1 MTHLGSE
8 LKDKRIYYDNRI
20 KKIKDT
26 NFIIINNYKC
36 GYSASNILPY
46 DRVESINSNNIV
58 IFFYRD
64 IELKTISLFINWIID
79 GNRLT
84 EESGWLVCNIKR
96 SFSKEIYNKFC
107 NLYDT
112 DIKEC
117 FKMFILEILQNI
129 YHMNNHSIEQ
139 SNIIEY
145 YNIKKI
151 HYNINLDKD
160 ISKFKHITGLDFP
173 HKNNGDSIIKNSLY
187 KYLQKNDELK
197 NKLKSIYHYD
207 ERFLI

>member
-1 MTHLGSE
+1 MGGHCPRG
-8 LKDKRIYYDNRI
+8 R
-20 KKIKDT
+20 
-26 NFIIINNYKC
+26 FFGIIINNYKC